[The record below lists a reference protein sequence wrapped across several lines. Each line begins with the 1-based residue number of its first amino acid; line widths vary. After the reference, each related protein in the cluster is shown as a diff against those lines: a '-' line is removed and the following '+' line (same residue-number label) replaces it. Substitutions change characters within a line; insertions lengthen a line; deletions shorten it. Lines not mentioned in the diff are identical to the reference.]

1 MRPKRFPMSSA
12 GPASG
17 RAFAMVGCMIY
28 QLWIWSD
35 GEMLFAYMHK
45 AEPTTILQ
53 AAYFHHISL
62 DLKVNVAEDEDV
74 DVEMD
79 VGTLKRA
86 Y

>member
-1 MRPKRFPMSSA
+1 
-12 GPASG
+12 
-17 RAFAMVGCMIY
+17 
-28 QLWIWSD
+28 
-35 GEMLFAYMHK
+35 MLFAYMHK
-45 AEPTTILQ
+45 AEPTTSLQ

>member
-45 AEPTTILQ
+45 AEPTTSLQ
-53 AAYFHHISL
+53 A
-62 DLKVNVAEDEDV
+62 AEDEDV